1 MLNFL
6 YFKRSVLQW
15 GQYQKDEQIMFVV
28 ITLKI
33 TFEVLG
39 KKNVCVC
46 LITDTAF
53 LKWSN

>member
-1 MLNFL
+1 
-6 YFKRSVLQW
+6 
-15 GQYQKDEQIMFVV
+15 MFVV

-53 LKWSN
+53 LNGPNSFVFIAINKTGLLAN